1 MKLLIASA
9 MAVLLYSGAG
19 MAQQTQYP
27 GVGMT
32 QQTPSD
38 APPAAELPTLTL
50 ITGNEAR
57 HARDADARHCLA
69 LKDNLQIVRCA
80 ESYRYLRVARAGGT

>member
-9 MAVLLYSGAG
+9 MVVLLYSGVG
-19 MAQQTQYP
+19 MA
-27 GVGMT
+27 

-38 APPAAELPTLTL
+38 APPAADLPTLTL

-69 LKDNLQIVRCA
+69 MKDGFAIIRCA
-80 ESYRYLRVARAGGT
+80 ERYRYVRVARASGT